1 MYTNATFKNFDLYST
16 QYKATSHLQANAEP
30 ENTHK
35 KTHVTLHLAAVT
47 K

>member
-1 MYTNATFKNFDLYST
+1 MYYTNATFKNFDLYST

-35 KTHVTLHLAAVT
+35 KHM
-47 K
+47 